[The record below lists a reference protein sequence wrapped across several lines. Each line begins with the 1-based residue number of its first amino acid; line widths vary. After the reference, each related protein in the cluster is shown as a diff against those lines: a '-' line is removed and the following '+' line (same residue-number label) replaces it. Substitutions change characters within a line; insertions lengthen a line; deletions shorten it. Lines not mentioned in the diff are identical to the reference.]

1 MASRPSTPP
10 PFALPMAII
19 GATAVNVTPCS
30 SGSRTPT
37 FQKPTD
43 WMIEAMPH
51 VNRSALMRWTSS
63 SADRSSAPA
72 TMIGTSTAPA

>member
-1 MASRPSTPP
+1 M
-10 PFALPMAII
+10 LII

-30 SGSRTPT
+30 SGRRTPT

-51 VNRSALMRWTSS
+51 VNRSAEIR
-63 SADRSSAPA
+63 
-72 TMIGTSTAPA
+72 